1 MKRSKGR
8 WKIKGKLFAFCLLF
22 ALCSLICAQVSKA
35 KVGPQKK
42 GPDTHLEKA
51 RQDKAQVLTGPV
63 IAVRIDS
70 AINPASMELLKRG
83 INKAKR
89 ERASLF
95 LIILDTPGGLVTSV
109 RKMIQLVMSSPVPVA
124 VFVYPPGARAASAGA
139 LLTLSADIAAM
150 APGTNIGAAHPV
162 TIGKEMEANSTMSR
176 KVENDLAA
184 LAVSIAMKR
193 GRNAKWAEE
202 AVRKSVS
209 APAQEALK
217 LHVIDVIARDVPDL
231 MKKLRK
237 RPIRLS
243 DGRIVIVA
251 PENPKPIF
259 LKESIR
265 EKVLKVIA
273 DPNIAYILLMIGMVG
288 LYFELA
294 HPGVILPG
302 SVGSICLLLALYA
315 LHTLSASTTAVLLIL
330 LAFVLFVLELFITSH
345 GILAISGAIALAI
358 GSLML
363 FDSHGTIYISA
374 SVLWP
379 TLLFVILFFVTIAI
393 LAARATFSRPK
404 TGQEALLGEPG
415 VVKKRLS
422 HNRFQVFVHG
432 ELWEALGP
440 DDLKE
445 GQEIEVSGVRGLR
458 LEIKPKEE

>member
-1 MKRSKGR
+1 MKRSKWR
-8 WKIKGKLFAFCLLF
+8 WKIKGKLFTFCLLF
-22 ALCSLICAQVSKA
+22 ALSSLTCAQASKA
-35 KVGPQKK
+35 KLGHPQK
-42 GPDTHLEKA
+42 GPGTHEKA

-70 AINPASMELLKRG
+70 AINPASLELLKRG
-83 INKAKR
+83 INKARR

-217 LHVIDVIARDVPDL
+217 LHVIDLIARDVPDL
-231 MKKLRK
+231 MKKLK
-237 RPIRLS
+237 KHPIRLS
-243 DGRIVIVA
+243 DGRMVVVA
-251 PENPKPIF
+251 PRNPNPLF

-393 LAARATFSRPK
+393 LAARATLSRPK
-404 TGQEALLGEPG
+404 TGLEALLGEPG

-422 HNRFQVFVHG
+422 NNRFQVFVHG

-440 DDLKE
+440 KDLKE